1 MLAYLAA
8 FPLQERRL
16 FFYQEKFLI
25 FLAKVWRR
33 RNTGAL
39 PTSNLGAPMEFS
51 VILEKAFSILAIVAV
66 LGAFFFLQKIGITS
80 GG

>member
-1 MLAYLAA
+1 MLAYLAV

-25 FLAKVWRR
+25 LLAKAKRR
-33 RNTGAL
+33 RNTEG
-39 PTSNLGAPMEFS
+39 TSILKLGAPMEFS
-51 VILEKAFSILAIVAV
+51 VLLEKAFTILAIVAV
-66 LGAFFFLQKIGITS
+66 LGVFFFLQKMGITS

>member
-1 MLAYLAA
+1 MLAYLAV

-25 FLAKVWRR
+25 LLAKANRR
-33 RNTGAL
+33 RNTEG
-39 PTSNLGAPMEFS
+39 TSILKLGAPMEFS
-51 VILEKAFSILAIVAV
+51 VLLEKAFTILAIVAV
-66 LGAFFFLQKIGITS
+66 LGAFFFLQKMGITS